1 MFFDNNSVYYI
12 VPNKGINH
20 DSAIQA
26 FKDVLGYLFVGAF
39 ITSSQNVED
48 LIGKTVDDNTLNQLA
63 LNAQEIFAGAYDQE
77 GLIIW

>member
-1 MFFDNNSVYYI
+1 MFFDNDSVYYI

-39 ITSSQNVED
+39 ITSSQNREEC
-48 LIGKTVDDNTLNQLA
+48 LTYKMLGEP
-63 LNAQEIFAGAYDQE
+63 AQVCRKIP
-77 GLIIW
+77 L